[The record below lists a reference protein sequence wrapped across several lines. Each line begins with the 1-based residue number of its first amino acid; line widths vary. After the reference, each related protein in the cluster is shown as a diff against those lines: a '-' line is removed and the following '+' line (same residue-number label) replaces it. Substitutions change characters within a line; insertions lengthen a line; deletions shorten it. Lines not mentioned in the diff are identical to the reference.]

1 MKQFFV
7 RHGGCFISSLCSAV
21 KRLLNHRLLV
31 DFLYEEQMKQY
42 LDLLKKVMTEDVLQD
57 NRTNTPAYSIFG
69 AQMRFDLSEGFPL
82 VTTKRV
88 PIKNFVYEA
97 IWMLSGDTNVRY
109 LEDYGVNIWSAWAD
123 EDGDLGPVY
132 GKQIRNWIGFGEG
145 IDQLNNLLDGIKSN
159 PNSRRHIINMWQV
172 SDLPDESM
180 PPQENV
186 AYGKMAL
193 APCVCFLQFYVS
205 QGRLSLQIY
214 QRSCDVFCGLPH
226 NLACYAL
233 LTFMVAQQCDLDVG
247 DLIWT
252 GGDVHLY
259 KNHIEQ
265 AKIQLSREPRQ
276 LPTLLLRKANS
287 IDEYVF
293 EDIEI
298 RDYDPYPMI
307 KAPVAV

>member
-1 MKQFFV
+1 
-7 RHGGCFISSLCSAV
+7 
-21 KRLLNHRLLV
+21 
-31 DFLYEEQMKQY
+31 MKQY
-42 LDLLKKVMTEDVLQD
+42 LDLLRKVMTEGELRN
-57 NRTNTPAYSIFG
+57 NRTDTPAYSIFG

-109 LEDYGVNIWSAWAD
+109 LEDYGVNIWSEWAD

-172 SDLPDESM
+172 SDLPDERMS
-180 PPQENV
+180 PQGNV
-186 AYGKMAL
+186 FYGKMAL

-259 KNHIEQ
+259 ENHIEQ
-265 AKIQLSREPRQ
+265 AKLQLAREPRQ
-276 LPTLLLRKANS
+276 LPTLLLRKANL

-298 RDYDPYPMI
+298 RDYDPYPGI
-307 KAPVAV
+307 KALRAV

>member
-1 MKQFFV
+1 MKKY
-7 RHGGCFISSLCSAV
+7 I
-21 KRLLNHRLLV
+21 
-31 DFLYEEQMKQY
+31 
-42 LDLLKKVMTEDVLQD
+42 DLLQKVMTEGKLKD
-57 NRTNTPAYSIFG
+57 NRTDTPAYSIFG

-88 PIKNFVYEA
+88 PIKNFVYEV

-109 LEDYGVNIWSAWAD
+109 LEEHGVNIWSAWAD

-145 IDQLNNLLDGIKSN
+145 IDQLNNLLNGIKNN
-159 PNSRRHIINMWQV
+159 PNSRRQIISMWQV
-172 SDLPDESM
+172 SDLPDESIS
-180 PPQENV
+180 PQAN
-186 AYGKMAL
+186 AANGKMAL
-193 APCVCFLQFYVS
+193 APCVCFLQFYVC
-205 QGRLSLQIY
+205 QGKLSLQIY

-233 LTFMVAQQCDLDVG
+233 LTQMVAQQCDLEVG
-247 DLIWT
+247 ELIWT

-259 KNHIEQ
+259 ENHIEQ
-265 AKIQLSREPRQ
+265 AKIQLAREPRQ
-276 LPTLLLRKANS
+276 LPTLLLRKTNS

-298 RDYDPYPMI
+298 RDYDPYPAI
-307 KAPVAV
+307 NAPVAV